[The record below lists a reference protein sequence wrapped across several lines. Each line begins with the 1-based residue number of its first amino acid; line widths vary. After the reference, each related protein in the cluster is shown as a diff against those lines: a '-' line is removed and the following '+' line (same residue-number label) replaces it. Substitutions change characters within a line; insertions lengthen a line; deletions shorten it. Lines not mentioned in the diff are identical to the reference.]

1 MQNPWENIIKDYEVS
16 EKAEIRK
23 YFGKCSVNF
32 VIILKSYVI
41 K

>member
-23 YFGKCSVNF
+23 HFGKRVLNLA
-32 VIILKSYVI
+32 IILKRFEI